1 MFDVGNDEN
10 DVAVIRLLGR
20 EKDRRK
26 MYTIKIFREGGKIAL
41 YESRITR
48 SFFFSNENDRE
59 VAVFADPKT
68 LRRLEVKIEKRF
80 KRTYPLKRIN

>member
-1 MFDVGNDEN
+1 MFDVGNKED
-10 DVAVIRLLGR
+10 DVAVLRLL
-20 EKDRRK
+20 EKDRDRRK

-59 VAVFADPKT
+59 VAVFADPQV
-68 LRRLEVKIEKRF
+68 LRRLEAR
-80 KRTYPLKRIN
+80 